1 MELST
6 SPRSSA
12 SSQPRFTQKDL
23 GHFRVL
29 REFREAL
36 AKAQEKVEAHP
47 SFSHPARLLGM
58 GDYLGLVLFGL
69 LNPVARTIRGLSHAS
84 HFKKVQKD
92 VCSRPVSLGSVSEAQ
107 HLVDTQVLKR
117 VLADLLERRRGEKKK
132 EANSNQG
139 TARKAAE
146 VVEWMA
152 HDGSIFPA
160 LDRMSW
166 ALYGGGKNGN
176 AKAVRL
182 HLSFDVE
189 NDAPAAASVCE
200 AKKCE
205 RGHLR
210 ENLKRG
216 GAYVADRL
224 YGLDYGFFKELEDM
238 GCRFCI
244 RIKDSAEIE
253 IIEELALTEE
263 DKRSGVVK
271 QQMVRLGLGRRAG
284 DTQSPTLRLV
294 CVRGVSG
301 EILVLAT
308 NLGFEELSAADVALL
323 YKKRW
328 EIEYYFRW
336 IKCVMGC
343 GHWMAESRN
352 GVTIQ
357 TYLAL
362 IASLLL
368 QLQLG
373 HRPSKRVWELLQWHQ
388 SGMLEDGELDS
399 LLAKQLAREK
409 AQREKKP
416 REPFWK
422 NL

>member
-6 SPRSSA
+6 SPSSSA
-12 SSQPRFTQKDL
+12 SSQPSFTQKDL
-23 GHFRVL
+23 GYFRVL

-36 AKAQEKVEAHP
+36 AKAQEEVELHR
-47 SFSHPARLLGM
+47 SFSHPARLLGI
-58 GDYLGLVLFGL
+58 GDYVGLVLFGL
-69 LNPVARTIRGLSHAS
+69 LNPVARTIRGLCHAS

-92 VCSRPVSLGSVSEAQ
+92 VCSRPVSLGSASEAQ
-107 HLVDTQVLKR
+107 HLVDIQVLER
-117 VLADLLERRRGEKKK
+117 VLGDLLERRREEKK

-139 TARKAAE
+139 TASKAAE
-146 VVEWMA
+146 VVEWML

-166 ALYGGGKNGN
+166 ALYGGGKNGS

-224 YGLDYGFFKELEDM
+224 YGLEYGFFKELEDM
-238 GCRFCI
+238 KCRYCI

-253 IIEELALTEE
+253 IIEELALSES

-271 QQMVRLGLGRRAG
+271 QHLVRLGLGKRAA
-284 DTQSPTLRLV
+284 DTQSPKLRLV
-294 CVRGVSG
+294 YVRGVSG

-308 NLGFEELSAADVALL
+308 NPGIDELSAADVALL
-323 YKKRW
+323 YRKRW

-352 GVTIQ
+352 GATIQ
-357 TYLAL
+357 IYLAL

-388 SGMLEDGELDS
+388 SGMLEDGELQA
-399 LLAKQLAREK
+399 LLAKQLAMEQ